1 MSLKKYQLGG
11 LGSFANIDFSNFE
24 SVLEAGRPMVGS
36 ILQDSVQADNPEM
49 FANTIAG
56 RIGRQSA
63 AGGAEDYWQQQKDA
77 ALAGISN
84 SRLRHEIGKGFDN
97 RKDEM
102 MQEYATTQGAT
113 NVADINSGFV
123 DASNFLNLLSGLEF
137 KEGGNLMSKL
147 GYSDNSPFKSL
158 KSINIDGNIIDM
170 SKTGTAILATP
181 DVGEPREL
189 APYSGTHVFPG
200 AKTVTEVPIKAKGG
214 KPKKWLNKYYQEGGQ
229 GAIGAQLEIGEVF
242 ATPDANIIDTAA
254 TEKHKDMLKDLVTD
268 ILGGADYVFS
278 AMDKMKITRK
288 EAEDISF
295 GLGGMLYKE
304 GEIPDMPKEVLLVD
318 LFKEGEDEVQIAEFV
333 KRVRT
338 RYPITDKEDVFSKK
352 ANAGNKQSRGPIL
365 SAVAFINEK
374 KKGGNE
380 GGGYASTY
388 NNLFNNGIS
397 TDANPIKD
405 DVSYSAYEIEASGDP
420 PKGQFGGLLQLL
432 PFVGGIA
439 QGFGQLGAAK
449 NNRNDIAKLLTTD
462 RGLIKDQANSQR
474 GFAGLASAVNLAG
487 VVGQDPTVNAPQF
500 DTTQLDSSIR
510 RAPRSLFDFAAARL
524 AAASKPRLDQLFANS
539 GSFSEAVNLSASD
552 SAANAS
558 AIADLGLREMQQNL
572 QLENNYRLA
581 KQGYSDKQ
589 IVADTAATNATR
601 GNSNRLIAGAAGALS
616 GGITA
621 QGQITNQEQSALR
634 NNNYQQT
641 QNVVDWRGAKNDA
654 WTNIINNLSGGISS
668 ASSSGLLAPKA
679 QTLENVGATESPNP
693 NWVQGPPPVPYETP
707 DYFSLLQPNNA
718 QVAPTQA
725 LPPSGQYPR
734 QGVSSLQQQMY
745 GAGYNQSVPG
755 SGWTQDPVTG
765 GWFPPGWVN

>member
-1 MSLKKYQLGG
+1 MNPALFNAANALSGVDFSDYGAVLGAGQKLGG
-11 LGSFANIDFSNFE
+11 DPFTEAMLADDPNKFTS
-24 SVLEAGRPMVGS
+24 SVVG
-36 ILQDSVQADNPEM
+36 Q
-49 FANTIAG
+49 IAG
-56 RIGRQSA
+56 QSA
-63 AGGAEDYWQQQKDA
+63 AAGAEAHWQQQRDE
-77 ALAGISN
+77 ALAK
-84 SRLRHEIGKGFDN
+84 IGNKQDRKHIEKLFDN
-97 RKDEM
+97 KKEEIM
-102 MQEYATTQGAT
+102 GSYTGSQTAINT
-113 NVADINSGFV
+113 VDIVGGFANST
-123 DASNFLNLLSGLEF
+123 SFLNLLSGLEF
-137 KEGGNLMSKL
+137 KEGGNIMSKL

-374 KKGGNE
+374 KKGGNDS
-380 GGGYASTY
+380 GGYASTY
-388 NNLFNNGIS
+388 TNLFNNGIS

-668 ASSSGLLAPKA
+668 ASSSGLLTPKAPKA
-679 QTLENVGATESPNP
+679 AADTAEESSKNP
-693 NWVQGPPPVPYETP
+693 NWVDGPPPVPYETP
-707 DYFSLLQPNNA
+707 DYFSLLQPN
-718 QVAPTQA
+718 QSQTISP
-725 LPPSGQYPR
+725 LPPAGQYPR
-734 QGVSSLQQQMY
+734 QGVPSLQQQMY
-745 GAGYNQSVPG
+745 GAGFNQGVPT
-755 SGWTQDPVTG
+755 SAFSQMAGWTYDPATG
-765 GWFPPGWVN
+765 TWHQN